1 VRLSNEQ
8 EMWFGVT
15 GVLIFAAVIAVLVI
29 GISAATIF
37 RNDPGAE
44 RTGHFGQCYNESG
57 PNCVVDGDTAYVR
70 GEEVVI
76 AGMEAPQVDGAR
88 CDAERSLGIE
98 ASLRLGDLLSS
109 GNVKVGSAFQD
120 ELGREVRTVSVQGKD
135 VARTM
140 ISAEL
145 ARNAGSKT
153 RKWC

>member
-1 VRLSNEQ
+1 MRLSDEQ

-15 GVLIFAAVIAVLVI
+15 GVLIFAAAIAVLTI

-37 RNDPGAE
+37 RNDAGAA

-57 PNCVVDGDTAYVR
+57 ANCVVDGDTAYVR
-70 GEEVVI
+70 GEKVVI
-76 AGMEAPQVDGAR
+76 AGMEAPLIDGAR

-98 ASLRLGDLLSS
+98 ASLRLGDLLSG
-109 GNVKVGSAFQD
+109 GNVTVGSPFQD
-120 ELGREVRTVSVQGKD
+120 ELGREVRTVTVQDKD

-140 ISAEL
+140 INAEL
-145 ARNAGSKT
+145 ARKAGSKA